1 MQLISRYIEKF
12 NITFFRQHVDNMP
25 QTWLNKI
32 NHLNSPSHNN
42 IQVCHLHFTED
53 CYQRELKAT
62 FFDSQRILI
71 RVLVILIKLPL
82 QFPLADLITSDSS
95 NFTWSILEYFD
106 PYKNMGKSLILLI

>member
-82 QFPLADLITSDSS
+82 QFPFADHITLD
-95 NFTWSILEYFD
+95 FLKAVFLKFYFV
-106 PYKNMGKSLILLI
+106 YS